1 MDYIYEAV
9 VTVNGDLNKKELILN
24 GALGLC
30 GESGEVADIIKKHT
44 FQGHVLD
51 VDKLKDELGDVFW
64 YIALLCDVC
73 GFTFEEIQEHN
84 INKLK
89 KRYPE
94 EFEEQKSINRK

>member
-1 MDYIYEAV
+1 MNYIKKAV
-9 VTVNGDLNKKELILN
+9 RTVNEDLTRKELILN

-30 GESGEVADIIKKHT
+30 GESGEVADIIKKHA

-51 VDKLKDELGDVFW
+51 LDKLKDELGDVFW

-84 INKLK
+84 IDKLK

-94 EFEEQKSINRK
+94 GFEEEKSANRK

>member
-1 MDYIYEAV
+1 MNYVKNAV
-9 VTVNGDLNKKELILN
+9 RTVNKNLTEKELILN

-94 EFEEQKSINRK
+94 GFEEQKSIDRE

>member
-1 MDYIYEAV
+1 MDYIKNAV
-9 VTVNGDLNKKELILN
+9 RTVNKDLNEKELILN

-44 FQGHVLD
+44 FQGHTLD
-51 VDKLKDELGDVFW
+51 LDKLKDELGDVFW

-94 EFEEQKSINRK
+94 GFEEEKSVNRK

>member
-1 MDYIYEAV
+1 MNYVKNAV
-9 VTVNGDLNKKELILN
+9 RTVNEDLNRKEWILN

-30 GESGEVADIIKKHT
+30 GESGEVADVIKKYA

-51 VDKLKDELGDVFW
+51 LDELKDELGDVFW

-84 INKLK
+84 IDKLK

-94 EFEEQKSINRK
+94 GFEEEKSVNRK